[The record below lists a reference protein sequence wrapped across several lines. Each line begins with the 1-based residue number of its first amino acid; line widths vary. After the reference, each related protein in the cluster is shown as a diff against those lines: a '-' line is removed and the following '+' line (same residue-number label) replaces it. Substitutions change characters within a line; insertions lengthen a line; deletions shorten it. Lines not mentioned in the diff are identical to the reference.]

1 MHRVWPAE
9 GGRLHNVSTKATKE
23 RTPMK
28 QGKTVIT
35 FTILVMAA
43 VIALYFGYYVYNALN
58 EPYVTTQAY
67 AYTAHDSVLA
77 EGLVV
82 REALVLPAQT
92 GILEIT
98 RSEGEKVGKG
108 QQVALVYRDSQA
120 QASQAQIEEMELDI
134 QLLEEAIA
142 QSGDL
147 ESAARLDEDI
157 LQSVVEL
164 RAFYA
169 LGDYTQLRRQAMSVK
184 SGVLK
189 RGYTYGDGLT
199 SSELSARLSGLRQEL
214 EVLTRQSARATT
226 RVTAPVPGV
235 FSSLVDG
242 YEGLLT
248 PESVYDLTPATLQEL
263 IGNPAGENSEATGK
277 LITSDTWYFAANL
290 PRQSAARL
298 KEAEQVTLR
307 FSSELNRDV
316 KMTVERIGA
325 TQNGVTLVVFSSNRY
340 LTLTTLLRHQ
350 TVELI
355 FESFS
360 GLRIPKEALRLV
372 AFTEPAEEDS
382 SAPPVTTTKA
392 GVYAFVNGRAE
403 FREAAIVHEGA
414 DYYVV
419 RPVGTGPKVLR
430 DGDTIL
436 IGGTGL
442 QDGLRLEK

>member
-1 MHRVWPAE
+1 
-9 GGRLHNVSTKATKE
+9 
-23 RTPMK
+23 MK
-28 QGKTVIT
+28 QGKTIIT
-35 FTILVMAA
+35 VTILAMAA
-43 VIALYFGYYVYNALN
+43 VVALYFGYYAYNALN

-67 AYTAHDSVLA
+67 AYTAHDSVAA

-82 REALVLPAQT
+82 REAPVIPAQT

-98 RSEGEKVGKG
+98 RAEGEKVGKG

-120 QASQAQIEEMELDI
+120 QNSQAQIEEMEVEV

-164 RAFYA
+164 RASYA
-169 LGDYTQLRRQAMSVK
+169 QGDYTQLRRQAMDVK

-199 SSELSARLSGLRQEL
+199 SAELSARLNGLREEL
-214 EVLTRQSARATT
+214 EVLTRQSARSTT
-226 RVTAPVPGV
+226 QITAQVPGV

-242 YEGLLT
+242 YESRLT
-248 PESVYDLTPATLQEL
+248 PESVYELTPATLQQL
-263 IGNPAGENSEATGK
+263 IDSPAGEDGGAMGK

-290 PRQSAARL
+290 PKESAARL
-298 KEAEQVTLR
+298 KEGERATLR
-307 FSSELNRDV
+307 FSGELNRDV
-316 KMTVERIGA
+316 EMEVDRIGA
-325 TQNGVTLVVFSSNRY
+325 TQGGVTLVVFSSNRY

-372 AFTEPAEEDS
+372 EVEQENGEDS
-382 SAPPVTTTKA
+382 SAPPAVVTKT
-392 GVYAFVNGRAE
+392 GVYAFVNGRVE
-403 FREAAIVHEGA
+403 FREAAIVHEGG

-419 RPVGTGPKVLR
+419 RPVGAGRKVLR

-442 QDGLRLEK
+442 QDGLRLEN